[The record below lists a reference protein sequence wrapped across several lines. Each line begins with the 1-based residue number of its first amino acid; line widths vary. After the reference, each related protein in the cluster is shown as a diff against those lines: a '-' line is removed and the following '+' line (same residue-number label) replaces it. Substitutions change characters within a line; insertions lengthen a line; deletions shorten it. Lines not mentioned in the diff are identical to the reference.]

1 MATLSSP
8 GFSRHSIDYPRT
20 PFEDR
25 WIRGSSPRMTNSAS
39 SRIQRH
45 MRLDDLVGILDRLA
59 ALDLVDVLHARGHLA
74 PHRVLLVEERGIVE
88 ADEKL
93 AIARIGIGGARH
105 RGGAAHMRLG
115 VEFGLELLA
124 GAAGT
129 G

>member
-45 MRLDDLVGILDRLA
+45 VRLDDLVGILDRLA
-59 ALDLVDVLHARGHLA
+59 ALDLVDVLHARRHLA
-74 PHRVLLVEERGIVE
+74 PDRVLAVEEGGVVE
-88 ADEKL
+88 ADEEL
-93 AIARIGIGGARH
+93 AVAGIRARGARH
-105 RGGAAHMRLG
+105 RGGAADMRLRF
-115 VEFGLELLA
+115 EFGLQPRSA
-124 GAAGT
+124 
-129 G
+129 